1 MILEKYKYVLK
12 NISFR
17 HARCL
22 RNKFQDAFY
31 LSKVKNL
38 QYAMLL
44 NHRQISLNKELTFF
58 KI

>member
-12 NISFR
+12 NSFR

-22 RNKFQDAFY
+22 ENKFQDAFY

-38 QYAMLL
+38 QYAMPL
-44 NHRQISLNKELTFF
+44 NQSNQSQ
-58 KI
+58 